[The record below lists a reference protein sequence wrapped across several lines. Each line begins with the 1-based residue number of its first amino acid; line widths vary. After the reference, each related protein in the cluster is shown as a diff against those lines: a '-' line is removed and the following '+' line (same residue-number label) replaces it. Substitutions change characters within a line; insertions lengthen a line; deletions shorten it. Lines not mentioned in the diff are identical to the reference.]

1 MLDAP
6 YWTVTDRALGVFKD
20 RGSAF
25 HALAAPLHS
34 AGDFAELL
42 AEWVAEHRG
51 ARHHAWAYRLREPH
65 DLVER
70 SHDAGE
76 PSHSAGTPIL
86 HSLQSAE
93 LLHTAVVVTRYFGGV
108 KLGVGGLITAYRS
121 AAELAIEGSTRLLVH
136 PEREALLVLPY
147 SLLGRME
154 ADSQSED
161 LRWIDK
167 TFDEV
172 VTLRVRV
179 RATSANRWAAYWD
192 KCYPL
197 TWSWVL

>member
-6 YWTVTDRALGVFKD
+6 YWTVSDRALGLFKD

-25 HALAAPLHS
+25 HALAVPLAAS
-34 AGDFAELL
+34 EDFAGIL
-42 AEWVAEHRG
+42 AEWIAEHRG
-51 ARHHAWAYRLREPH
+51 ARHHAWAYRVREGS

-86 HSLQSAE
+86 HALQSAE
-93 LLHTAVVVTRYFGGV
+93 LQHAAVVVTRYFGGV
-108 KLGVGGLITAYRS
+108 KLGVGGLITAYRG
-121 AAELAIEGSTRLLVH
+121 AAELAIDAAPRQRVH
-136 PEREALLVLPY
+136 PEREAVLVLPY

-154 ADSQSED
+154 ADAQRDD
-161 LRWIDK
+161 LRWVDRR
-167 TFDEV
+167 FDEV

-179 RATSANRWAAYWD
+179 HATSAPKWAEHWD
-192 KCYPL
+192 QCYPL